1 IRVPRLLTL
10 QNPTAPGELL
20 LITAYQWYELWFKVL
35 LTDLRAAVNSDGAT
49 YEPVKLLRRGL
60 ELFTLFDQH
69 ADLCEVLMVRGLGLT
84 RLLGDAG
91 ARPPSGQWARGPL
104 SGRWAGIRPV
114 ARRFPRLAALPF
126 PGLAEAAKEY
136 RQRLKHFN
144 T

>member
-91 ARPPSGQWARGPL
+91 ARAPSAQWARIMAL
-104 SGRWAGIRPV
+104 
-114 ARRFPRLAALPF
+114 ARRLPRLAALPF

-136 RQRLKHFN
+136 RQRL
-144 T
+144 